1 MRSNTIVSVACR
13 KELINEHEMFCECTA
28 LQVQILYVVRAQ
40 MACKEIFSQKK
51 AKHTYLCTCVMKS
64 YESCVWVTKI
74 LPHSTEIICVCEQVF
89 SHTARL
95 GWLQLL
101 KYCC

>member
-1 MRSNTIVSVACR
+1 
-13 KELINEHEMFCECTA
+13 
-28 LQVQILYVVRAQ
+28 
-40 MACKEIFSQKK
+40 MASKEIFSQKK
-51 AKHTYLCTCVMKS
+51 AKHTYLCTCVVKS